1 MTLPELLI
9 AVTIIGLII
18 TVLSSALIVTMR
30 QESSTE
36 GRLNVARAE
45 QNIGMWLPGDL
56 ASAATV
62 STDPMA
68 TPCGTDTCPD
78 FGLGAGSNALLISW
92 SVQNQGTSDPPTFTY
107 TNVSYFFSQAPD
119 GSFML
124 TRIECTNSGSGWS
137 CASNTVLKDLPG
149 PPGGEVWEPGVTV
162 PSWVI
167 QVSQPLEADAV
178 DESDVVVGDAEAK
191 NAKRVVVTVH
201 GGGSSDGAGGGSNT
215 ISITAGGTNRNII
228 DAQSVQGAP
237 SFVEARSRCGGPLT
251 LVVDE
256 SQSITSTYIGTV
268 RAGVKDF
275 VTALA
280 GTPVKLQIV
289 AFNDRARALNT
300 TGEWHTYWDMTD
312 EDQVDDLLALID
324 NTTYGIKIGGGG
336 GSGYT
341 NWEEGLFHS
350 FRNEDGSVAQVVP
363 EKWVFFTDGV
373 PNRDRQSTSFRNGA
387 LPAQPEPSAAGWGT
401 PNTGTAYNQI
411 AFNRAN
417 FFATWARSSVRLIG
431 VAVGPEVTN
440 NSQWVANPGAGY
452 HMEYQVAGGWTYEER
467 STFTYQGNYWS
478 RTNFTPQH
486 QYYYEARYQKRNS
499 STSAWYFVNKATYD
513 TTSPTSNRRDVGWSA
528 IDRTTYDSIN
538 SGSHSSETDGVRRT
552 STWTTITT
560 TEYNTRNT
568 TIDESDGY
576 RMLPNGGTNPW
587 INITKAQ
594 YDANNYLSNS
604 NDGYTTG
611 WTTGTINKARY
622 DAANTTADE
631 SDGFR
636 RTNPSGSWVAITV
649 DQYNAANTTSDESDG
664 VRRLGN
670 GTWATISQSEY
681 DANNTSSGEGDGYRE
696 VKTYSA
702 PYTAYDPLVG
712 SSIPNNQIIG
722 RLIAGGDNYVPAIPS
737 GTTYSNV
744 AEANLY
750 TSTNW
755 SQLGNALKA
764 VALGECGGTLTLQ
777 TRLNGAPAADPFSY
791 QNTEQYSASGE
802 ALVIPQTVV
811 RTNRQLTTGTFDFDI
826 SDGLHRDIV
835 VLPNNLAD
843 LGSYS
848 HVSWSCRAG
857 VTDRP
862 FTVVDIPDSTWK
874 GIRVEVGANEAVSCT
889 QTVTK

>member
-1 MTLPELLI
+1 MSDLPISPRPPARQPRDRGMTLPELLI
-9 AVTIIGLII
+9 AVTIIGLIV

-68 TPCGTDTCPD
+68 TPCGADACPD
-78 FGLGAGSNALLISW
+78 FGLGPGSNALLISW
-92 SVQNQGTSDPPTFTY
+92 SVQNQGSSDPPTFTY

-124 TRIECTNSGSGWS
+124 TRIECTNAGSGWS
-137 CASNTVLKDLPG
+137 CATNTVLTDLPG
-149 PPGGEVWEPGVTV
+149 PPGGEPWEPGVTV

-178 DESDVVVGDAEAK
+178 DESDVVVGDTDAK

-215 ISITAGGTNRNII
+215 ISITAGGTNRNVI

-256 SQSITSTYIGTV
+256 SQSITSAHIGTV
-268 RAGVKDF
+268 RAGVKQF

-312 EDQVDDLLALID
+312 EQQVDDLLALID
-324 NTTYGIKIGGGG
+324 DPTHGIKIGGGG

-350 FRNEDGSVAQVVP
+350 FRNEDGSVAQIVP

-373 PNRDRQSTSFRNGA
+373 PNRDRQSATYRNGA
-387 LPAQPEPSAAGWGT
+387 LPAQPEPSAPGWGAT
-401 PNTGTAYNQI
+401 NTGTAYNQV

-440 NSQWVANPGAGY
+440 NSTWVANPAAGY
-452 HMEYQVAGGWTYEER
+452 HMLYEASAGWVWEER
-467 STFTYQGNYWS
+467 STFTYQERSSWDEEERSTWTYQRLSGGVWVSTTKSTYHSNNTVPGDSDGWRRS
-478 RTNFTPQH
+478 NPSGGWVDMTQSQFHANNTTND
-486 QYYYEARYQKRNS
+486 ES
-499 STSAWYFVNKATYD
+499 
-513 TTSPTSNRRDVGWSA
+513 
-528 IDRTTYDSIN
+528 
-538 SGSHSSETDGVRRT
+538 DGVRRDDP
-552 STWTTITT
+552 SGSWT
-560 TEYNTRNT
+560 NT
-568 TIDESDGY
+568 T
-576 RMLPNGGTNPW
+576 
-587 INITKAQ
+587 
-594 YDANNYLSNS
+594 
-604 NDGYTTG
+604 
-611 WTTGTINKARY
+611 KARY
-622 DAANTTADE
+622 DINNVTAND
-631 SDGFR
+631 SDGVR
-636 RTNPSGSWVAITV
+636 RTNPSGSWVSITEAE
-649 DQYNAANTTSDESDG
+649 YNARNVTSDESDG
-664 VRRLGN
+664 VRRTGN
-670 GTWATISQSEY
+670 GTWTTITQSEY
-681 DANNTSSGEGDGYRE
+681 NSLNQSSGESDGYRE
-696 VKTYSA
+696 TKVYAS

-712 SSIPNNQIIG
+712 SSVPNNQIIG
-722 RLIAGGDNYVPAIPS
+722 RLIAGGDNYVPAVPS
-737 GTTYSNV
+737 GDSYSNV

-750 TSTNW
+750 TSSNW

-862 FTVVDIPDSTWK
+862 FTLVDIPDSTWK
-874 GIRVEVGANEAVSCT
+874 GIRVEVGANEAVSCI
-889 QTVTK
+889 QTVAK